1 MVVLTENQIKK
12 IIRESVLNLLLE
24 FDLGV
29 IGRSGPITESDML
42 EPSEEFTEEYNL
54 SQQIRNSG
62 KRVNLEATFGETNA
76 YKVWKNYYTAM
87 MSKPDKKAVGF
98 MSWLHYVCDGKKG
111 QRIMDY
117 TIDGSHLFGFWIDNY
132 FLACY
137 FAPIGYSGMAK
148 LIKGICQYDNIIFAI
163 TQDMSPMLERMGVP
177 KADKTHDAPWRGKVV
192 TKDVF
197 GTSQKAIEKGF
208 EILDFAIQKPKH
220 EDILGDKDKLSDLKA
235 KFDKLSPDQ
244 QKKVKDKIVSLLN
257 KKGAKSLSDLS
268 L

>member
-1 MVVLTENQIKK
+1 
-12 IIRESVLNLLLE
+12 
-24 FDLGV
+24 
-29 IGRSGPITESDML
+29 
-42 EPSEEFTEEYNL
+42 
-54 SQQIRNSG
+54 
-62 KRVNLEATFGETNA
+62 
-76 YKVWKNYYTAM
+76 
-87 MSKPDKKAVGF
+87 
-98 MSWLHYVCDGKKG
+98 
-111 QRIMDY
+111 MDY

-208 EILDFAIQKPKH
+208 EILDFAIQKPKP

-257 KKGAKSLSDLS
+257 KKCEKSLSDLS